1 MKTGIIYMY
10 TSPSGKRY
18 IGQTWNE
25 QRRKQEH
32 RAANG
37 KTVAF
42 HAAIKKYGK
51 DAFVYEILHCNIA
64 TQEDINRLESLE
76 IKRLNTLHPNG
87 YNLTSGGE
95 GGVHNEIS
103 KQKLREAFAKN
114 RDERVKKMQDAARK
128 PERLM
133 QLRQN
138 AINNAS
144 NPKIQQKK
152 SQKLK
157 QAFAS
162 DEVRRERSEK
172 RKLEWADP
180 EIRARRIAAIKQ
192 SQSTDE
198 YKKSLSK
205 QTAKRW
211 ENPIYREKMKNL
223 NVGRKRPQEAIEAA
237 RLKRMVKVQCIETR
251 EIFESVT
258 SAAKHYGIFHGNISN
273 VLSGKQ
279 KTAAGK
285 TWKKV

>member
-1 MKTGIIYMY
+1 MY

-18 IGQTWNE
+18 VGQTWHE

-32 RAANG
+32 YAAKG

-51 DAFVYEILHCNIA
+51 DAFVYEVLHRDIP
-64 TQEDINRLESLE
+64 TQDEMNRLESLE
-76 IKRLNTLHPNG
+76 IQRFNTLQPHG

-95 GGVHNEIS
+95 GGLHHEIS
-103 KQKLREAFAKN
+103 KQRMRDSFFIN
-114 RDERVKKMQDAARK
+114 RDARVKKIKEAANK
-128 PERLM
+128 PERIN

-144 NPKIQQKK
+144 NPEIVEKK
-152 SQKLK
+152 SQSLK
-157 QAFAS
+157 RAFES
-162 DEVRRERSEK
+162 QEVRLERSEK

-180 EIRARRIAAIKQ
+180 DIRARRLAGMKK
-192 SQSTDE
+192 SRSTDE
-198 YKKSLSK
+198 YKQTLSS

-211 ENPIYREKMKNL
+211 QDPAYREKMMLL
-223 NVGRKRPQEAIEAA
+223 NVGRKRPQSAIDAT
-237 RLKRMVKVQCIETR
+237 RLKRMVKVQCVETG
-251 EIFESVT
+251 EIFESVVA
-258 SAAKHYGIFHGNISN
+258 AAKHFGITHSNISS